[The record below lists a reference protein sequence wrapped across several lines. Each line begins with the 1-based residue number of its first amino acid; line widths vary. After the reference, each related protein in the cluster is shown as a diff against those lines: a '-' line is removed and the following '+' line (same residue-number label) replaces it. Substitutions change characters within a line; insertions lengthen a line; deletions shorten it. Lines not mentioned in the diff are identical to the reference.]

1 MNRLMYIDS
10 ILHWT
15 ITKDGNEIKAQCPRI
30 ATEVVANS
38 YPDLNAAMNKAIS
51 SLFNELYDTSKL
63 AKYVHDHG
71 LAIRVMDFPEK
82 QISCVPAPIVIEQ
95 KEEK

>member
-1 MNRLMYIDS
+1 MNRLIYIDS

-15 ITKDGNEIKAQCPRI
+15 ISKDGSEIKAQCPRI
-30 ATEVVANS
+30 AIEVAANN
-38 YPDLNAAMNKAIS
+38 YPDLNAAMNTAIS
-51 SLFNELYDTSKL
+51 SLFNELYDTGKL

-82 QISCVPAPIVIEQ
+82 QISCAPAPIIINQQ
-95 KEEK
+95 KE